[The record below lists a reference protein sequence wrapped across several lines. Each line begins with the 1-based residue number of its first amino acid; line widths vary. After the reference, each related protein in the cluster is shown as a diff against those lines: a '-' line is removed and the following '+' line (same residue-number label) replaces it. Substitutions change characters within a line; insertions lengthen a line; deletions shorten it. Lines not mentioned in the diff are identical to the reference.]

1 MDQAAASRN
10 LVRRT
15 IAGEVLSRAA
25 RPLARTGISLTRR
38 VAPSADPVAA
48 LTPDGLTVSGDVA
61 AKTFNV
67 ATKTDDVEALTPMVA
82 TQTFNVAGKTFNVAT
97 ITFNVA
103 RITFDVARKT
113 FDVARKTFDVAD
125 KTFEVL
131 GPKNSGKRLIFSN
144 LRANPPAPGKICRF
158 HRSAGVPP
166 PANHPARRRANPQA
180 RTPAPHPTTPSQPPR
195 PLGVRRH
202 VAAFRLVRHVSQ
214 FHSADVSAHSKFPS
228 AICHLLTPS
237 FFL

>member
-103 RITFDVARKT
+103 T
-113 FDVARKTFDVAD
+113 KTFDVAD

-131 GPKNSGKRLIFSN
+131 GPKNSGKRLIFSI

-180 RTPAPHPTTPSQPPR
+180 RTPAPHPTTPSQPPC

>member
-103 RITFDVARKT
+103 T
-113 FDVARKTFDVAD
+113 KTFDVAD

-131 GPKNSGKRLIFSN
+131 GPKNSGKRLIFSI

>member
-103 RITFDVARKT
+103 T
-113 FDVARKTFDVAD
+113 KTFDVAD

>member
-103 RITFDVARKT
+103 TIT

-131 GPKNSGKRLIFSN
+131 GPKNSGKRLIFSI

>member
-103 RITFDVARKT
+103 T
-113 FDVARKTFDVAD
+113 KTFDVAD

-228 AICHLLTPS
+228 PFS
-237 FFL
+237 

>member
-82 TQTFNVAGKTFNVAT
+82 TQTFNVAT
-97 ITFNVA
+97 
-103 RITFDVARKT
+103 ITFDVARKT

-228 AICHLLTPS
+228 PFS
-237 FFL
+237 

>member
-103 RITFDVARKT
+103 T
-113 FDVARKTFDVAD
+113 KTFDVAD

-180 RTPAPHPTTPSQPPR
+180 RTPAPHPTTPSQPPC

-228 AICHLLTPS
+228 PFS
-237 FFL
+237 

>member
-103 RITFDVARKT
+103 T
-113 FDVARKTFDVAD
+113 KTFDVAD

-180 RTPAPHPTTPSQPPR
+180 RTPAPHPTTPSQPPC

>member
-103 RITFDVARKT
+103 TIT

-180 RTPAPHPTTPSQPPR
+180 RTPAPHPTTPSQPPC